1 MADFTKVEKN
11 LKERGYAVSVFAT
24 KEEAA
29 AYLNSAIDGVSVAF
43 GGSRT
48 LDQMGLY
55 DMLKEH
61 NQIIWHWKDGVGVL
75 PEAMQTDVYVSSVN
89 AMAQTGESVNIDGN
103 GNRVAATLFG
113 HKKVYLVVGAN
124 KLADTLEAAIWRA
137 RNVAGPIRAMQ
148 QGRKTPCV
156 ANNGDRCYDCKSP
169 ERICRGMTI
178 LMGPMM
184 NAATEIVLVHEE
196 LGC

>member
-1 MADFTKVEKN
+1 MADFSRVENN
-11 LKERGYAVSVFAT
+11 LKERGYSVTVCET

-29 AYLNSAIDGVSVAF
+29 AYLNGAIDGVSVAF

-48 LDQMGLY
+48 LKDMGLY
-55 DMLKEH
+55 DMLKTH
-61 NQIIWHWKDGVGVL
+61 NQVIWHWEDGPGAL
-75 PEAMQTDVYVSSVN
+75 PSAMQTDVYVSSVN

-103 GNRVAATLFG
+103 GNRVSATLFG

-124 KLADTLEAAIWRA
+124 KLTETLEDAIWRA
-137 RNVAGPIRAMQ
+137 RNVAGPIRAQ
-148 QGRKTPCV
+148 QMGKKTPC
-156 ANNGDRCYDCKSP
+156 ALKADRCYDCKSP
-169 ERICRGMTI
+169 ERICRGMVV

-184 NAATEIVLVHEE
+184 NAETEVILVHEE

>member
-1 MADFTKVEKN
+1 MTDFSKVEKN
-11 LKERGYAVSVFAT
+11 LRKRGYTVTVCET

-29 AYLNSAIDGVSVAF
+29 AYLNGAIDGVSVAF

-55 DMLKEH
+55 DMLKSH
-61 NQIIWHWKDGVGVL
+61 NQVLWHWKDGAGAL
-75 PEAMQTDVYVSSVN
+75 PEAMQTEVYVSSVN
-89 AMAQTGESVNIDGN
+89 AMAETGESVNIDGN

-124 KLADTLEAAIWRA
+124 KLVETLEDAVWRA
-137 RNVAGPIRAMQ
+137 RNVAGPMRAQ
-148 QGRKTPCV
+148 QMGKKTPC
-156 ANNGDRCYDCKSP
+156 ALKADRCYDCKSP
-169 ERICRGMTI
+169 ERICRGMVV

-184 NAATEIVLVHEE
+184 NAATEVVLVKEE

>member
-1 MADFTKVEKN
+1 MADFSKVEKN
-11 LKERGYAVSVFAT
+11 LQERGYTVTVCET

-29 AYLNSAIDGVSVAF
+29 AYLNGAIDGVSVAF

-55 DMLKEH
+55 DMLKSH
-61 NQIIWHWKDGVGVL
+61 NQVLWHWKDGTGAL
-75 PEAMQTDVYVSSVN
+75 PEAMQTAVYVSSVN
-89 AMAQTGESVNIDGN
+89 AMAETGESVNIDGN
-103 GNRVAATLFG
+103 GNRVASTLFG

-124 KLADTLEAAIWRA
+124 KLVETLEDAMWRA
-137 RNVAGPIRAMQ
+137 RNVAGPIRAQ
-148 QGRKTPCV
+148 QMGKKTPC
-156 ANNGDRCYDCKSP
+156 ALKADRCYDCKSP
-169 ERICRGMTI
+169 DRICRGMVV

-184 NAATEIVLVHEE
+184 NAATEVVLVKEE

>member
-1 MADFTKVEKN
+1 MADFVKLEKN
-11 LKERGYAVSVFAT
+11 LQERGYTVTVFET

-29 AYLNSAIDGVSVAF
+29 AYLNGAVDGVSVAF
-43 GGSRT
+43 GGSRS

-61 NQIIWHWKDGVGVL
+61 NQVIWHWKEGVGVL

-89 AMAQTGESVNIDGN
+89 AMAETGESVNIDGN
-103 GNRVAATLFG
+103 GNRVGSTLYG

-124 KLADTLEAAIWRA
+124 KIVGTLDEAIWRA
-137 RNVAGPIRAMQ
+137 RNVAGPIRAQQ
-148 QGRKTPCV
+148 QGLKTPC
-156 ANNGDRCYDCKSP
+156 AAKADRCYDCKSP
-169 ERICRGMTI
+169 DRICRGMVI

-184 NAATEIVLVHEE
+184 SAETEIVLVKEE

>member
-1 MADFTKVEKN
+1 MADLAKVAEN
-11 LKERGYAVSVFAT
+11 LKERGYAVTVCEN

-29 AYLNSAIDGVSVAF
+29 AYLNGAIDGVSVAF

-48 LDQMGLY
+48 LKDMGLY
-55 DMLKEH
+55 DMLKTH
-61 NQIIWHWKDGVGVL
+61 NKVLWHWEDGPGAL
-75 PEAMQTDVYVSSVN
+75 PEAMQTEVYVSSVN

-124 KLADTLEAAIWRA
+124 KLVETLEDAMWRA
-137 RNVAGPIRAMQ
+137 RNVAGPMRAQ
-148 QGRKTPCV
+148 QMGKKTPC
-156 ANNGDRCYDCKSP
+156 ALKADRCYDCKSP
-169 ERICRGMTI
+169 ERICRGMVV

-184 NAATEIVLVHEE
+184 NAATEVVLVKEE

>member
-1 MADFTKVEKN
+1 MADFKKVEQN
-11 LKERGYAVSVFAT
+11 LKERGYSVTVCET

-55 DMLKEH
+55 DSLKEH
-61 NQIIWHWKDGVGVL
+61 NQVIWHWKEGLGVL

-89 AMAQTGESVNIDGN
+89 AMAETGETVNIDGN
-103 GNRVAATLFG
+103 GNRVSGTLFG
-113 HKKVYLVVGAN
+113 HKKLYLVVGAN
-124 KLADTLEAAIWRA
+124 KLAPTLEDAIWRA
-137 RNVAGPIRAMQ
+137 RNVAGPIRAQQ
-148 QGRKTPCV
+148 QGRKTPC
-156 ANNGDRCYDCKSP
+156 ALKADRCYDCKSP
-169 ERICRGMTI
+169 DRICRGMVV

-184 NAATEIVLVHEE
+184 SMETEVILVQEE

>member
-1 MADFTKVEKN
+1 MADFTRVEKS
-11 LKERGYAVSVFAT
+11 LKERGYTVTIRET

-29 AYLNSAIDGVSVAF
+29 AYLNGAIDGVSVAF

-48 LDQMGLY
+48 LKDMGLY

-61 NQIIWHWKDGVGVL
+61 NQVLWHWEDGPGAL
-75 PEAMQTDVYVSSVN
+75 PEAMKTDVYVSSVN
-89 AMAQTGESVNIDGN
+89 AIAQTGESVNIDGN
-103 GNRVAATLFG
+103 GNRVASTLFG

-124 KLADTLEAAIWRA
+124 KLTETLEDAIWRA
-137 RNVAGPIRAMQ
+137 RNVAGPIRAQ
-148 QGRKTPCV
+148 QMGKKTPC
-156 ANNGDRCYDCKSP
+156 ALKADRCYDCKSP
-169 ERICRGMTI
+169 ERICRGMVV

-184 NAATEIVLVHEE
+184 NAETEVVLVHEE

>member
-1 MADFTKVEKN
+1 MADLAKVAEN
-11 LKERGYAVSVFAT
+11 LKERGYAVTVCEN

-29 AYLNSAIDGVSVAF
+29 AYLNGAIDGVSVAF

-48 LDQMGLY
+48 LKDMGLY
-55 DMLKEH
+55 DMLKTH
-61 NQIIWHWKDGVGVL
+61 NKVLWHWEDGPGAL
-75 PEAMQTDVYVSSVN
+75 PEAMQTEVYVSSVN

-124 KLADTLEAAIWRA
+124 KLVETLEDAMWRA
-137 RNVAGPIRAMQ
+137 RNVAGPMRAQ
-148 QGRKTPCV
+148 QMGKKTPC
-156 ANNGDRCYDCKSP
+156 ALKADRCYDCKSP
-169 ERICRGMTI
+169 ERICRGMVV

-184 NAATEIVLVHEE
+184 SAATEVILVNEE

>member
-1 MADFTKVEKN
+1 MADFSRVEKN
-11 LKERGYAVSVFAT
+11 LKTRGYTVTVCET

-29 AYLNSAIDGVSVAF
+29 AYLNGAIDGVSVAF

-48 LDQMGLY
+48 LKDMGLY
-55 DMLKEH
+55 DMLKAH
-61 NQIIWHWKDGVGVL
+61 NKVIWHWEDGPGAL

-89 AMAQTGESVNIDGN
+89 AMAETGESVNIDGN
-103 GNRVAATLFG
+103 GNRVSATLFG

-124 KLADTLEAAIWRA
+124 KLTETLEDAVWRA
-137 RNVAGPIRAMQ
+137 RNVAGPIRAQ
-148 QGRKTPCV
+148 QMGKKTPC
-156 ANNGDRCYDCKSP
+156 ALKADRCYDCRSP
-169 ERICRGMTI
+169 ERICRGMVV

-184 NAATEIVLVHEE
+184 NAETEVILVHEE

>member
-1 MADFTKVEKN
+1 MADFVKLEKN
-11 LKERGYAVSVFAT
+11 LRDRGYTVTVCET

-29 AYLNSAIDGVSVAF
+29 AYLNGAIDGTSVAF

-61 NQIIWHWKDGVGVL
+61 NQIIWHWKEGVGVL
-75 PEAMQTDVYVSSVN
+75 PDAMQTDVYVSSVN
-89 AMAQTGESVNIDGN
+89 AMAETGESVNIDGN
-103 GNRVAATLFG
+103 GNRIASTLYG

-124 KLADTLEAAIWRA
+124 KVVGTLDEAIWRA

-156 ANNGDRCYDCKSP
+156 ANNADRCYDCKSP
-169 ERICRGMTI
+169 ERICRGMNI
-178 LMGPMM
+178 LMGPLMS
-184 NAATEIVLVHEE
+184 AETEIVLVKEE

>member
-1 MADFTKVEKN
+1 MADFTKLEKN
-11 LKERGYAVSVFAT
+11 LKERGYAVTVCET

-29 AYLNSAIDGVSVAF
+29 AYLNGAIDGRSVAF

-55 DMLKEH
+55 DLLKEH
-61 NQIIWHWKDGVGVL
+61 NQVIWHWKDGVGVL

-89 AMAQTGESVNIDGN
+89 AMAETGESVNIDGN

-124 KLADTLEAAIWRA
+124 KLAGTLDEAIWRA
-137 RNVAGPIRAMQ
+137 RNVAGPIRAQQ
-148 QGRKTPCV
+148 QGRKTPC
-156 ANNGDRCYDCKSP
+156 AAKADRCYDCKSP
-169 ERICRGMTI
+169 DRICRGMTI

-184 NAATEIVLVHEE
+184 SAETEVVLVREE